1 MSKFGY
7 IKEARLTLDRTANF
21 TFHGI
26 TVNGK
31 SPILVVRPASE
42 LNKGYFNA
50 LLRRSARMARR
61 VAAGKMDVAMISE
74 NREEDRGLYPKHV
87 VIDWQDV
94 LDEEGNEVKF
104 SRDDCLEFINAID
117 NHVFD
122 ELRNFCASPESFAED
137 LNLDVGETEK
147 N

>member
-1 MSKFGY
+1 
-7 IKEARLTLDRTANF
+7 
-21 TFHGI
+21 
-26 TVNGK
+26 
-31 SPILVVRPASE
+31 
-42 LNKGYFNA
+42 
-50 LLRRSARMARR
+50 MARR